1 MKEKY
6 ARYEEEA
13 KTAEEAIRRLADI
26 ISMLRSEDGCPWDKE
41 QTHKSLRECLIEEA
55 YEAADAIDRNDLV
68 NLEEELGDVLL
79 QVIFHGELG
88 KEEGN
93 FDLCS
98 IANRECDKMIRR
110 HPHVFLNKNSET
122 IDKAIEKWENV
133 KRKER
138 GTATHAD
145 SMESVAKA
153 LPALTRSWKIQKKAA
168 DVGFDWDDVKGAFAK
183 VKEESEELLEIYQ
196 EDDRTKVR
204 EEVGDLLFAAVN
216 VARFLNVNPEEA
228 LHFASCKF
236 IRRFRFIEE
245 SAKYQDKS
253 LEEMTLEEMDKL
265 WDAAKKREHSIGEA
279 GEK

>member
-1 MKEKY
+1 MKQKY

-26 ISMLRSEDGCPWDKE
+26 ITLLRSEDGCPWDKE

-55 YEAADAIDRNDLV
+55 YEAADAIDCNDLD

-79 QVIFHGELG
+79 QVVFHGDLG
-88 KEEGN
+88 KEEGC

-110 HPHVFLNKNSET
+110 HPHVFLNKKPET

-168 DVGFDWDDVKGAFAK
+168 EVGFDWDDVNGAFAK
-183 VKEESEELLEIYQ
+183 VKEESEELLEICQ
-196 EDDRTKVR
+196 EGDMIRMR

-216 VARFLNVNPEEA
+216 VARFLGVNPEEA
-228 LHFASCKF
+228 LHFASAKF
-236 IRRFRFIEE
+236 ISRFRFIEE
-245 SAKYQDKS
+245 SAKGQGKS
-253 LEEMTLEEMDKL
+253 LEEMSLEQMDKL
-265 WDAAKKREHSIGEA
+265 WDDAKKSEILVRETE
-279 GEK
+279 EK